1 MVGAAKSSSIYSR
14 LKNPVYTSCARRILS
29 KVTQW
34 NYGSRF
40 KDDMIRKRELA
51 SWTNPLHIQLVTPP
65 RGAKVHVGSTA
76 SGMPRPC
83 PKYLLWGRKW
93 LRGQLMPAETTQE
106 IGLCSHCSARF
117 WRRSRF
123 PSSFARLR
131 AILLQC
137 LKLRRKLH
145 GGLKLHSA
153 GSLRSFDA
161 RDDHAICS
169 ATSCPPQNHWCAY
182 TNGRWSTGRSLK
194 VNMRVCTV
202 FISICLA
209 SLSVVVVYV

>member
-1 MVGAAKSSSIYSR
+1 MGPRSTSDP
-14 LKNPVYTSCARRILS
+14 LPVACP
-29 KVTQW
+29 
-34 NYGSRF
+34 
-40 KDDMIRKRELA
+40 D
-51 SWTNPLHIQLVTPP
+51 LVQNINW
-65 RGAKVHVGSTA
+65 G
-76 SGMPRPC
+76 
-83 PKYLLWGRKW
+83 GRKG
-93 LRGQLMPAETTQE
+93 LRGLLMPAETTQE

-169 ATSCPPQNHWCAY
+169 ATSCPQNHRCAY
-182 TNGRWSTGRSLK
+182 TNGRRSTGRSLK
-194 VNMRVCTV
+194 VNMRFCTV